1 MGEEQAPQQAAP
13 PQAIETGDVVWCRV
27 AGRPWWPCV
36 AFASWDDVEAWELPV
51 ASQDRPS
58 LATGEFVACFLKHYE
73 VAVFSVE
80 DARPW
85 EDVPS
90 LGACDELVQKQLLA
104 AIGEAR
110 ALNARRLHSHRPHSS
125 DKAPLRLPRS
135 GATTETWDACLF
147 AVRDLERSKDVRAT
161 LARALRLALEAKA
174 PVEVVDGLR
183 QCVGAEDHNIARLR
197 ALGILQDALGA
208 PFADEPQPNAP
219 QLSDLLAERL
229 VDAGDVLVLEIGGV
243 ESVRGEIDREGRVVY
258 GGNAF
263 RTVEGFVDKAR
274 QDRGARR
281 DRRPDPQK
289 AWACVVHARTGM
301 RLHAL
306 LNQPS
311 KRKRPPQSVSGRP
324 PRVRGKMTANY
335 SGYTYCGNSWWT
347 RDDLMADRSVRQRK
361 RPATDEAPRPRRRKP
376 TPKVQQP
383 LPPPASPVVD
393 ESTPL
398 ADYWLENTEEDPAAP
413 APAGDAPAPAPTAA
427 RGEPKRVWDEGYFT
441 DAGYWDGP
449 FY

>member
-1 MGEEQAPQQAAP
+1 M
-13 PQAIETGDVVWCRV
+13 
-27 AGRPWWPCV
+27 
-36 AFASWDDVEAWELPV
+36 
-51 ASQDRPS
+51 
-58 LATGEFVACFLKHYE
+58 
-73 VAVFSVE
+73 
-80 DARPW
+80 
-85 EDVPS
+85 
-90 LGACDELVQKQLLA
+90 
-104 AIGEAR
+104 
-110 ALNARRLHSHRPHSS
+110 
-125 DKAPLRLPRS
+125 
-135 GATTETWDACLF
+135 
-147 AVRDLERSKDVRAT
+147 RDLERAKDVRAT

-219 QLSDLLAERL
+219 QLSDLLSERL

-324 PRVRGKMTANY
+324 PA
-335 SGYTYCGNSWWT
+335 S
-347 RDDLMADRSVRQRK
+347 
-361 RPATDEAPRPRRRKP
+361 EAR
-376 TPKVQQP
+376 
-383 LPPPASPVVD
+383 
-393 ESTPL
+393 
-398 ADYWLENTEEDPAAP
+398 
-413 APAGDAPAPAPTAA
+413 
-427 RGEPKRVWDEGYFT
+427 
-441 DAGYWDGP
+441 
-449 FY
+449 